1 MHPKICKSST
11 SSLHISYLYKDFF
24 CLFLRNLNLEEVV
37 GAIRQAV
44 AEEHIVEVYA
54 ISLLK
59 TGSIA
64 KTTSGKIQRRLCR
77 SQFLGGTLNSV
88 GNWKL

>member
-1 MHPKICKSST
+1 M
-11 SSLHISYLYKDFF
+11 
-24 CLFLRNLNLEEVV
+24 

-44 AEEHIVEVYA
+44 AEEHTVEVYA
-54 ISLLK
+54 INLLK

-77 SQFLGGTLNSV
+77 IQFLEGTLNSV
-88 GNWKL
+88 GNWQLQTEKGSVSELADNYIDSENS